1 MPHLRHS
8 GGLYRLHY
16 VTTRKAGF
24 RCQVSGVRGWGLETE
39 EQVSGVRCQVLGAQ
53 TGIRESVFRTQN
65 ERTGDRSEETK
76 GKASAFCL
84 LLTADCLLRLATPM
98 SRNSYR

>member
-39 EQVSGVRCQVLGAQ
+39 EQVSGVRCQGLGAGDGRAGVRCQ
-53 TGIRESVFRTQN
+53 VSGAGGSNGDSGVRIQDT
-65 ERTGDRSEETK
+65 ERKNRRQK
-76 GKASAFCL
+76 
-84 LLTADCLLRLATPM
+84 
-98 SRNSYR
+98 